1 VHNRKAP
8 REATKISARRLKILR
23 IECLCWVHRAFGVE
37 NRPIIAHICID
48 LPCGFQHVADLA
60 QIGDEINMISGGF
73 KHFGSRYAHYSIDM
87 AAKAR
92 AGAVSQSSKTT
103 NDAISPTRSG
113 SDDASEHEKSGD
125 GPNIGRT
132 SSQESVLSRTLS
144 SDSDSASSV
153 KSGKPARRKFVRSS
167 ERGGGKARK
176 AESARRQK
184 SRRAVVMMDRFEV

>member
-1 VHNRKAP
+1 
-8 REATKISARRLKILR
+8 
-23 IECLCWVHRAFGVE
+23 
-37 NRPIIAHICID
+37 
-48 LPCGFQHVADLA
+48 
-60 QIGDEINMISGGF
+60 MISGGF

-103 NDAISPTRSG
+103 NGAISPTRSG
-113 SDDASEHEKSGD
+113 SDDASEHERSGD

-132 SSQESVLSRTLS
+132 SSQESILSRTLS

-153 KSGKPARRKFVRSS
+153 RSGKPARRKFVRSS
-167 ERGGGKARK
+167 ERGGGKARN